1 MDITFVK
8 GPEYTR
14 RWNVQDRTNSSL
26 SETIKAGQPL
36 KKNGQYATLI
46 EGGDPEVGTDQMI
59 GVANAE
65 STESSSDDGHVDVR
79 VVVPQETVLRGP
91 ADTAGN
97 LSDSILGNS
106 VTFDVDSGTFK
117 IDEDETD
124 DPDVHGLVI
133 EDYDADQGTVDVV
146 VKPEATHY
154 GASIT

>member
-1 MDITFVK
+1 
-8 GPEYTR
+8 
-14 RWNVQDRTNSSL
+14 
-26 SETIKAGQPL
+26 
-36 KKNGQYATLI
+36 
-46 EGGDPEVGTDQMI
+46 
-59 GVANAE
+59 
-65 STESSSDDGHVDVR
+65 VR